1 MGIFPEIKALYMVGT
16 SNQSVPE
23 MAIDK
28 MAENIIKL
36 PGSAH
41 ESRITCDSHSQRR
54 SVNAGDATTRDR
66 FKKAPG
72 WVVRTCLKYWGF
84 LCGWASE
91 ILHHQFW
98 MFESL

>member
-1 MGIFPEIKALYMVGT
+1 ME
-16 SNQSVPE
+16 SVPP
-23 MAIDK
+23 INRFPK
-28 MAENIIKL
+28 WPLTKWQKNIIKL

-72 WVVRTCLKYWGF
+72 WVVRTCLKYGGF
-84 LCGWASE
+84 LLWMGQRNPAPP
-91 ILHHQFW
+91 ILDV
-98 MFESL
+98 